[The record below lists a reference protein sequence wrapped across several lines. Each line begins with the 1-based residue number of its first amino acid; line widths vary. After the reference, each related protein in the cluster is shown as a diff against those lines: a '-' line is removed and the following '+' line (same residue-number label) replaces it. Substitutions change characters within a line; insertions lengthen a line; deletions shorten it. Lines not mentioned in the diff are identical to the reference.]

1 MHIPFPIIN
10 SLLGIVGVALGGLIA
25 KALHTPQDHDRAL
38 LLEKI
43 ADGAAALV
51 VSMNPRAQWADLLKQ
66 VIKAIE
72 AAAGLP
78 TDNAAAIERAA
89 AASLAR
95 LGKVQA

>member
-1 MHIPFPIIN
+1 VHIPFPIIN